1 MKNLYS
7 SIFASANMSCT
18 VQPRINWDNQ
28 VQPLVRCTFPEP
40 PAPVL
45 DKSLAAKVQEASC
58 HPWGLIDHHL
68 YLAAIERGRDC
79 PTRLDSCMLQE
90 GERFR
95 DVCLD
100 ELLDINASRRFST
113 YPHLI
118 TFMNM
123 PILPLS
129 TLAPLTEQKLVLGFD
144 LQRHHL
150 LGYFF
155 ESAPDDLTDLCYVW
169 HQGQLIIDI
178 HIDRFL
184 EMYQYTVKHH
194 LEICGVGMFRYFRE
208 SKRELPTGLDLVVT
222 IQFAQ
227 FLLDFAELVWGD
239 NSAEFRNQHVDSE
252 EYLRT
257 LLSRASWESWFAV
270 RDGLTL
276 QQYRQKKMDKM
287 SQLAG
292 DLLCDQP
299 STVPSIP
306 SAPPL
311 PVSSSL
317 VARPPTAPILQN
329 IPPVLEQ
336 LQNIQTQMLQAF
348 FALMYVFAL
357 IP

>member
-1 MKNLYS
+1 
-7 SIFASANMSCT
+7 MSRAI
-18 VQPRINWDNQ
+18 QPCINWDNK
-28 VQPLVRCTFPEP
+28 VQPLVRCAFPEP

-45 DKSLAAKVQEASC
+45 GLAAKVQEASR

-79 PTRLDSCMLQE
+79 PTRLDGCMLQE

-95 DVCLD
+95 NVCLD
-100 ELLDINASRRFST
+100 ELLDINASARPFST

-123 PILPLS
+123 PMLPLS

-144 LQRHHL
+144 LQRQHL

-184 EMYQYTVKHH
+184 EMYQYTVKNH
-194 LEICGVGMFRYFRE
+194 LEIRGVGMLRYFRE
-208 SKRELPTGLDLVVT
+208 SKRELPTGMDLVVT

-227 FLLDFAELVWGD
+227 FLHDFAELH
-239 NSAEFRNQHVDSE
+239 ADSE
-252 EYLRT
+252 DDLRT
-257 LLSRASWESWFAV
+257 LLSKASWESWFAV

-287 SQLAG
+287 SQLASC
-292 DLLCDQP
+292 DLLFDWP

-311 PVSSSL
+311 PVISSFF
-317 VARPPTAPILQN
+317 AKPRTAPVLHN
-329 IPPVLEQ
+329 MAPVLEQ
-336 LQNIQTQMLQAF
+336 LQNIQTQMLHAF

>member
-1 MKNLYS
+1 
-7 SIFASANMSCT
+7 MSRAI
-18 VQPRINWDNQ
+18 QPCINWDNN
-28 VQPLVRCTFPEP
+28 VQPLVRCAFPEP

-45 DKSLAAKVQEASC
+45 NKSLAAKVQEASR

-79 PTRLDSCMLQE
+79 PTRLDGCMLQE

-95 DVCLD
+95 NVCLD
-100 ELLDINASRRFST
+100 ELLDIDASARPFST

-123 PILPLS
+123 PMLPLS

-144 LQRHHL
+144 LQRQHL

-184 EMYQYTVKHH
+184 EMYQYTVKNH
-194 LEICGVGMFRYFRE
+194 LEICGVGMLRYFRE
-208 SKRELPTGLDLVVT
+208 SKRELPTGMDLVVT

-227 FLLDFAELVWGD
+227 FLHDFAELVWGD
-239 NSAEFRNQHVDSE
+239 NSVEFRSQHADSE
-252 EYLRT
+252 DDLRT
-257 LLSRASWESWFAV
+257 LLSKASWESWFAV

-287 SQLAG
+287 SQLASC
-292 DLLCDQP
+292 DLLFDQP

-311 PVSSSL
+311 PVISSL
-317 VARPPTAPILQN
+317 FAKPRTAPVLHSMA
-329 IPPVLEQ
+329 PVFEQ
-336 LQNIQTQMLQAF
+336 LQNVQTQMLQAF

>member
-1 MKNLYS
+1 
-7 SIFASANMSCT
+7 MSRAI
-18 VQPRINWDNQ
+18 QPCINWDNK
-28 VQPLVRCTFPEP
+28 VQPLVRCAFPEP
-40 PAPVL
+40 PPPVL
-45 DKSLAAKVQEASC
+45 NKSLAAKVQEASR

-95 DVCLD
+95 NVCID
-100 ELLDINASRRFST
+100 ELLDINASARPFST

-123 PILPLS
+123 PMLPLS

-144 LQRHHL
+144 LQRQLL

-155 ESAPDDLTDLCYVW
+155 ESAPDDLADLCYVW

-184 EMYQYTVKHH
+184 EMYQYTVKNH

-208 SKRELPTGLDLVVT
+208 SKRELPTGMDLVVT

-227 FLLDFAELVWGD
+227 FLHDFAELVRGD
-239 NSAEFRNQHVDSE
+239 NSAEFRSQHADSE
-252 EYLRT
+252 DYLRT
-257 LLSRASWESWFAV
+257 LLSKASWESWFAV

-276 QQYRQKKMDKM
+276 QQYRQKKMDRM
-287 SQLAG
+287 SQLASC
-292 DLLCDQP
+292 DLLFDRP

-317 VARPPTAPILQN
+317 FPRSRTAPGLQDMASVLEHLQN
-329 IPPVLEQ
+329 V
-336 LQNIQTQMLQAF
+336 QTQMLQAF